1 MSYTTFTSIL
11 LKGIVSTLLEDMLL
25 KWGCEDAVG
34 EIMNGLES
42 KGAYL
47 TSRGGVLAP
56 AKKKKVDVGSR

>member
-1 MSYTTFTSIL
+1 MTYTTLTSIL
-11 LKGIVSTLLEDMLL
+11 LNDIMSTLLEGMLL

-47 TSRGGVLAP
+47 TSRGDVMAP
-56 AKKKKVDVGSR
+56 AKRKVGVGSR

>member
-11 LKGIVSTLLEDMLL
+11 LKDIESTLLEDMLL
-25 KWGCEDAVG
+25 KWDCEDAVG

-47 TSRGGVLAP
+47 TSRGDVMAP
-56 AKKKKVDVGSR
+56 AKRKVDVGSR

>member
-1 MSYTTFTSIL
+1 MSYTTFASIF
-11 LKGIVSTLLEDMLL
+11 LKDIESTLLEDMLL

-47 TSRGGVLAP
+47 TSRGDVMAP
-56 AKKKKVDVGSR
+56 AKRKVDVGSR